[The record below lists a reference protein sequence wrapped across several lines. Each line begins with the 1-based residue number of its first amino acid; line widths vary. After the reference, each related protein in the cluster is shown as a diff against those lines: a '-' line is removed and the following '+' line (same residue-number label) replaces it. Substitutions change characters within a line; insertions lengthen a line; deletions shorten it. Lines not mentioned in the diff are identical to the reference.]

1 MAKRFPVVVKVAS
14 FQHPSTHNIRPKTCM
29 SVIISHL
36 EFWFYHMNSRS
47 RLKGRGRDMDFLLVV
62 VPSSHR
68 ETAVCSYRF
77 VCNVVLC
84 RLGWY
89 VDRVIITGHCWT
101 QVRNTKK
108 SGSGFML
115 LSSLLSSWLWIRYW
129 YRANEI
135 ISPVFFKNT
144 LISALDPCF
153 GVPCTKA
160 EVCYRIADQPWDLCC
175 TQQDL
180 SEQILSK
187 LLRF

>member
-1 MAKRFPVVVKVAS
+1 MANEPEGKKKNFKIQRKVAKRFPVVVKVAS

-101 QVRNTKK
+101 QVRNTKNLGLV
-108 SGSGFML
+108 SCYWVVYSAAGCGSDTGTERM
-115 LSSLLSSWLWIRYW
+115 R
-129 YRANEI
+129 
-135 ISPVFFKNT
+135 
-144 LISALDPCF
+144 
-153 GVPCTKA
+153 
-160 EVCYRIADQPWDLCC
+160 
-175 TQQDL
+175 
-180 SEQILSK
+180 
-187 LLRF
+187 

>member
-1 MAKRFPVVVKVAS
+1 
-14 FQHPSTHNIRPKTCM
+14 
-29 SVIISHL
+29 
-36 EFWFYHMNSRS
+36 
-47 RLKGRGRDMDFLLVV
+47 
-62 VPSSHR
+62 
-68 ETAVCSYRF
+68 
-77 VCNVVLC
+77 
-84 RLGWY
+84 
-89 VDRVIITGHCWT
+89 
-101 QVRNTKK
+101 
-108 SGSGFML
+108 ML